1 MKALVLC
8 CSSPDGDP
16 RPERLINWLIDKNI
30 TVDTVSYESSGKLDI
45 DQQFTLTPLS
55 QGFFS
60 KLYRFLLLLTSNV
73 LAVLLK
79 NPKYLYWIIESR
91 YKLSKLNIPKKD
103 YSLLIVE
110 DLVLLPFAMKLK
122 EKQR

>member
-1 MKALVLC
+1 M
-8 CSSPDGDP
+8 
-16 RPERLINWLIDKNI
+16 
-30 TVDTVSYESSGKLDI
+30 
-45 DQQFTLTPLS
+45 F
-55 QGFFS
+55 
-60 KLYRFLLLLTSNV
+60 
-73 LAVLLK
+73 LK

-122 EKQR
+122 EKAKVIFDCREFYPGQNPNNLRFQLLEFPLRNYLCTQYIIQCDHSFTVSQE

>member
-91 YKLSKLNIPKKD
+91 YKLSKLNIRRRIIPT
-103 YSLLIVE
+103 YC
-110 DLVLLPFAMKLK
+110 
-122 EKQR
+122 